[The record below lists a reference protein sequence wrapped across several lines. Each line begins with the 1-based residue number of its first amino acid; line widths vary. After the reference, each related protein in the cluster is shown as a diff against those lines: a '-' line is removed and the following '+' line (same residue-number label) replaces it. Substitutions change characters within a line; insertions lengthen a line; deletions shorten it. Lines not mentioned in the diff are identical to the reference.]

1 MCTFSPFFLCYTAG
15 IWYIDDIGVEVNE
28 VSGNDMNNNVIM
40 IDITAS
46 TESEKKQAVHNNS
59 YALTAPR
66 RRMVTSSFVRERAQE
81 DSSTSTSTSTLLIES
96 IENGNPKR
104 NLSQLS
110 QVNQTMDKRPRLVSL
125 KGLPLNEENLD
136 IHNRENGA
144 DGMVTQTTSTEIEKS
159 ISIPNDLINGCIA
172 VNDYIAPIK
181 KCEGHQLQQ

>member
-1 MCTFSPFFLCYTAG
+1 
-15 IWYIDDIGVEVNE
+15 
-28 VSGNDMNNNVIM
+28 M
-40 IDITAS
+40 IDTTAS
-46 TESEKKQAVHNNS
+46 TESEKQQPVHNNS

-81 DSSTSTSTSTLLIES
+81 DSSTSTSILLMES

-110 QVNQTMDKRPRLVSL
+110 QVDQTMDKRPRLVSSN
-125 KGLPLNEENLD
+125 GLPLNEENLD

-144 DGMVTQTTSTEIEKS
+144 DEMVTQTTSTEIEKS

-181 KCEGHQLQQ
+181 NSEGQQLQQ